1 MTKGLHLETRE
12 FTKALRE
19 FSVKS
24 SRALPEIIN
33 ARMFYVLAR
42 AFLFLRPANPEAE
55 RARIRNYLREP
66 IGDVNKKITKGKRKG
81 KKVGKNSLLRR
92 VHLIT
97 QAKARK
103 GGETG
108 LYGKDMR
115 KASGSVMRRAIGSVG
130 YLAAPVAKAI
140 KRAQGHFP
148 QFGGTAGS
156 IGGVRPYRGNAAL
169 EKLADEYG
177 IENRSNIA
185 LHKGARASVQKAFPG
200 FNPTAR
206 ADMTLAIAD
215 DQVARVEARYLSA
228 FSRAFADERREM
240 ERHVAHQ
247 MQQIANQHNARKV

>member
-1 MTKGLHLETRE
+1 MTPRLTLETAE
-12 FTKALRE
+12 FYKALKE

-24 SRALPEIIN
+24 SRSLPEIIN

-55 RARIRNYLREP
+55 RARIRGYLREP
-66 IGDVNKKITKGKRKG
+66 IGDVNRVSRKTGKRI
-81 KKVGKNSLLRR
+81 GKNRILRR

-97 QAKARK
+97 QAKNAMAGK
-103 GGETG
+103 TG
-108 LYGKDMR
+108 LYGTDMK
-115 KASGSVMRRAIGSVG
+115 KAAGKMMRRAIGSVG

-140 KRAQGHFP
+140 KKAQGHFS

-185 LHKGARASVQKAFPG
+185 LHKGATARVQKAFQG

-206 ADMTLAIAD
+206 ADMALAIAD
-215 DQVARVEARYLSA
+215 GQVARVEARYLSA
-228 FSRAFADERREM
+228 FSRAFADEKREM
-240 ERHVAHQ
+240 ERHIAHQ